1 MSRPRTLPAPPHPEE
16 DRRIAAALAGDRQAL
31 AEALPRMAAGGH
43 GARLPILLAR
53 AAATAEP
60 PLPVPDGLRTLRTRV
75 AAIWLL
81 IERDLAD
88 FGRAL
93 AAAEVP
99 WAPFKGADVATR
111 LYEDPT
117 LRAMSD
123 IDLLVPERD
132 YHRARTALEADGW
145 RNAAPGPRFDRYVEQ
160 EGSAWTASRPGS
172 PLPVELH
179 LRLWGFVPE
188 GLGDALLLRSEA
200 DPALGATARRLRLA
214 DAFVLAAVHPWL
226 HLPPRSLANWW
237 ELWRFLEVGGRD
249 LVDAA
254 AALTEDHG
262 LHLPVLLSAAQVAAL
277 WDEPL
282 AAGLAERLTRGLGPA
297 ERFVARRALDRPPN
311 RVPIEWVAGARLL
324 ARRPSRSGAK
334 PLYRRLWAH
343 PGIVERLTPEG
354 WSWPRR
360 RVVHVLQCAGL
371 LPRPRADWWRAPTH
385 GHRAPGPRHRDS

>member
-1 MSRPRTLPAPPHPEE
+1 MTRASGFPTPPHPDE
-16 DRRIAAALAGDRQAL
+16 DRRIADALAGDPGAL
-31 AEALPRMAAGGH
+31 AEVVPRSAEGGH
-43 GARLPILLAR
+43 GARLPLLLAR

-60 PLPVPDGLRTLRTRV
+60 PVPVPDGLRALRARV
-75 AAIWLL
+75 AAKWLL
-81 IERDLAD
+81 VERDLEG

-99 WAPFKGADVATR
+99 WAPFKGADVASR
-111 LYEDPT
+111 LYGDPT
-117 LRAMSD
+117 VRAMSD
-123 IDLLVPERD
+123 VDLLVSERD
-132 YHRARTALEADGW
+132 YPRARAALEAEGW
-145 RNAAPGPRFDRYVEQ
+145 QNAAPGPRFDRYVEE
-160 EGSAWTASRPGS
+160 EGSAWTAERPGS

-188 GLGDALLLRSEA
+188 GLGDRFLARSEP

-237 ELWRFLEVGGRD
+237 ELRRFLAVGGPE
-249 LVDAA
+249 LVDEAA
-254 AALTEDHG
+254 GITEDYG

-277 WDEPL
+277 WREPL
-282 AAGLAERLTRGLGPA
+282 AAGLAARMASGLHAA
-297 ERFVARRALDRPPN
+297 ERFAARRALGRAPN
-311 RVPIEWVAGARLL
+311 RVPIEWVAGARRV
-324 ARRPSRSGAK
+324 AGRPSRSGWK

-343 PGIVERLTPEG
+343 PGIVERLTPEE

-360 RVVHVLQCAGL
+360 RTVHVLQCAGL

-385 GHRAPGPRHRDS
+385 GHRAPRPPRGTS